1 MSLITVSDIIINIK
15 VMVFIEKGDI
25 MMKCKLGWICA
36 GIGAISAMVA
46 SSIYFYKRDHKRRE
60 AEKDTE
66 NKTLFLESTPNKAK
80 DELMKAE
87 LADEDQVKSQETEF
101 PKVSLNDGP
110 HKLFEDE

>member
-15 VMVFIEKGDI
+15 VKVFIEKGDI
-25 MMKCKLGWICA
+25 MMKRKLGWIFA
-36 GIGAISAMVA
+36 GIGAVSAMVA
-46 SSIYFYKRDHKRRE
+46 SSIYFYKRDHKKRE